1 MTTWDQAKRRS
12 NLAKHGIDLA
22 DADNFEF
29 ETALVEED
37 RDAEGEQRFRA
48 IGFIR
53 DRLHFLVYVLRDDD
67 EVHAISLRPA
77 NAKERK
83 RYAED
88 A

>member
-1 MTTWDQAKRRS
+1 MTTGDQAKRRS